1 MDSQPLSSHIAPP
14 IPEGAPLFEQ
24 ENARSVAVRTLLRIA
39 STALDAE
46 RLVRDELAAHPAWN
60 DFERALYQELVFG
73 TLRMRAKLD
82 WVLTGFYHGEFPKC
96 MPAVQETLRVAL
108 YQILMISK
116 VPPQAAIE
124 SASRLLSRIKG
135 EAYAAKLVGVL
146 RAITRNVA
154 GIRYPPREQLALHL
168 AVVYSHPMWL
178 VERWLERYGEEVTE
192 QMLAANLERPPLYLA
207 ANRVRTED
215 RFLPVWLE
223 QHSIPFEISP
233 LAPRLVRTNPFLEIS
248 ALPIAR
254 EGLCYVSDPMY
265 VSVASLIEAT
275 SPSRVLYACT
285 TPTLALL
292 PVWELATVR
301 SCGIAILT
309 EQGVLPGWVAQT
321 QQQLGWGPLEVLQ
334 PESDATF
341 DVVALDAPSSGIG
354 LWRRKPEGKWRLDSW
369 DLHRAARRNRK
380 LFERAIANL
389 APGGIV
395 AVTVASFEPIETV
408 GLVEWVARA
417 HPELERV
424 RADERI
430 VSPSLIHADG
440 TLQALPHNHRC
451 DSVFVALFRKRL

>member
-1 MDSQPLSSHIAPP
+1 LSSQIAPP
-14 IPEGAPLFEQ
+14 IAEGTPLFEQ
-24 ENARSVAVRTLLRIA
+24 EGVRSVAVRTLLRIA

-46 RLVRDELAAHPAWN
+46 RLVRDELAAHPEWN
-60 DFERALYQELVFG
+60 DFDRALYQELVFG

-96 MPAVQETLRVAL
+96 MPAVQEILRVAL

-124 SASRLLSRIKG
+124 SAGRLLARIKG

-192 QMLAANLERPPLYLA
+192 QMLAANLERAPLYLA

-215 RFLPVWLE
+215 RFLPAWLE

-233 LAPRLVRTNPFLEIS
+233 LAPRLVRTNPFLEFS

-254 EGLCYVSDPMY
+254 EGRCYVSDPMY
-265 VSVASLIEAT
+265 VSLAALIEAS
-275 SPSRVLYACT
+275 SPSRLLYACT
-285 TPTLALL
+285 TPTIALL
-292 PVWELATVR
+292 PLWELATIR
-301 SCGIAILT
+301 SGGISILT
-309 EQGVLPGWVAQT
+309 EQGVLPGWVVAA
-321 QQQLGWGPLEVLQ
+321 QQQLGWVPLEVLTT
-334 PESDATF
+334 ERDATF
-341 DVVALDAPSSGIG
+341 DAIALDAPSSGIG

-369 DLHRAARRNRK
+369 DLHRAARRTRE
-380 LFERAIANL
+380 LFERAIAYL

-395 AVTVASFEPIETV
+395 AVTVASFEPIETT
-408 GLVEWVARA
+408 GLVEWIATT
-417 HPELERV
+417 HPELERIP
-424 RADERI
+424 ADERI
-430 VSPSLIHADG
+430 VSPSLIQADG
-440 TLQALPHNHRC
+440 TLQSLPHNHRC
-451 DSVFVALFRKRL
+451 DSVFVALFRRRP

>member
-1 MDSQPLSSHIAPP
+1 MDSQPLSSQIAPP
-14 IPEGAPLFEQ
+14 IAEGTPLFEQ
-24 ENARSVAVRTLLRIA
+24 EGVRSVAVRTLLRIA

-46 RLVRDELAAHPAWN
+46 RLVRDELAAHPEWN
-60 DFERALYQELVFG
+60 DFDRALYQELVFG

-96 MPAVQETLRVAL
+96 MPAVQEILRVAL

-124 SASRLLSRIKG
+124 SAGRLLARIKG

-192 QMLAANLERPPLYLA
+192 QMLAANLERAPLYLA

-215 RFLPVWLE
+215 RFLPAWLE

-233 LAPRLVRTNPFLEIS
+233 LAPRLVRTNPFLEFS

-254 EGLCYVSDPMY
+254 EGRCYVSDPMY
-265 VSVASLIEAT
+265 VSLAALIEAS
-275 SPSRVLYACT
+275 SPSRLLYACT
-285 TPTLALL
+285 TPTIALL
-292 PVWELATVR
+292 PLWELATIR
-301 SCGIAILT
+301 SGGISILT
-309 EQGVLPGWVAQT
+309 EQGVLPGWVVAA
-321 QQQLGWGPLEVLQ
+321 QQQLGWVPLEVLTT
-334 PESDATF
+334 ERDATF
-341 DVVALDAPSSGIG
+341 DAIALDAPSSGIG

-369 DLHRAARRNRK
+369 DLHRAARRTRE
-380 LFERAIANL
+380 LFERAIAYL

-395 AVTVASFEPIETV
+395 AVTVASFEPIETT
-408 GLVEWVARA
+408 GLVEWIATT
-417 HPELERV
+417 HPELERIP
-424 RADERI
+424 ADERI
-430 VSPSLIHADG
+430 VSPSLIQADG
-440 TLQALPHNHRC
+440 TLQSLPHNHRC
-451 DSVFVALFRKRL
+451 DSVFVALFRRRP